1 MLAFDTIYKFE
12 SGLGNTGLLEIPN
25 SFNKGKV
32 FAKCE
37 WENPTGSIKDRV
49 AYHLVMNELRGRMPD
64 EHIKILE
71 YTGGSLG
78 VSLALITRLL
88 GLECKLVLSETTAA
102 SIINSIKHNGAS
114 TVLVDRKDGF
124 LGVINK
130 AIEVYEADPTWSF
143 LFQHENSAN
152 LDCHYQTTGM
162 EILNQAPASIDAWV
176 ASIGTGGSL
185 MGVYKR
191 LREVNPDIALYATN
205 PDELAYGDVSPPNH
219 QKKFSGSGG
228 LGFGNKQRF
237 VRENEHQ
244 VKHHFRIRYQD
255 CLHRMWTFY
264 QREGIKLGSSAAANL
279 IAAEAVSATQNQHL
293 STYTIFP
300 SLATTEEWNDAESY
314 ARSMTKQSLAAA
326 L

>member
-1 MLAFDTIYKFE
+1 MLAFETIAEFE
-12 SGLGNTGLLEIPN
+12 SNLGNTNLLEIPN
-25 SFNKGKV
+25 ASNRGRV

-49 AYHLVMNELRGRMPD
+49 AYHLVMNELRGRMPG
-64 EHIKILE
+64 ERIKILE

-88 GLECKLVLSETTAA
+88 GLECRLILSDATSA
-102 SIINSIKHNGAS
+102 SIINSIRHYGAD
-114 TVLVDRKDGF
+114 TVLVDREEGF

-130 AIEVYEADPTWSF
+130 AIAVYEADPTWAF

-152 LDCHYQTTGM
+152 LECHYQSTGI
-162 EILNQAPASIDAWV
+162 EILNQAPAGIDAWV

-185 MGVYKR
+185 MGVYQR
-191 LREVNPDIALYATN
+191 LREVNPQIALYATN
-205 PDELAYGDVSPPNH
+205 PDELAYGDVCPPNCH
-219 QKKFSGSGG
+219 KKFSGSGG

-244 VKHHFRIRYQD
+244 VKHHFRIRYED
-255 CLHRMWTFY
+255 CLQRMWTFY
-264 QREGIKLGSSAAANL
+264 QTEGIKLGSSAAANL
-279 IAAEAVSATQNQHL
+279 IAAEAVAATQNQHQ

-300 SLATTEEWNDAESY
+300 SLATTEEWNDAEIL
-314 ARSMTKQSLAAA
+314 ARSSAKHSLAAA